1 MTFEFH
7 KNEEG
12 KASFALKQNFWVNV
26 RKPCFFCFLSMKK
39 KVIKKAEQK
48 KVNKWRLNSMEYS
61 RPPHLLSRLLK
72 SRRLI
77 YMTRL
82 DILLIIDNNLHRC
95 LLYTYSI
102 DIWPA
107 RNSRQRET
115 NHYIARCASVLT
127 WSYFAWRWPEQLF
140 IHVDLFAQH
149 HRSAV
154 CYPYWDNVCKPIDFR
169 RLEN

>member
-1 MTFEFH
+1 MRLMKSNMSSFFICFCQTLFYPCISVINVKMTFEFH

-107 RNSRQRET
+107 RNSRL
-115 NHYIARCASVLT
+115 A
-127 WSYFAWRWPEQLF
+127 QLKR
-140 IHVDLFAQH
+140 ITILLGA
-149 HRSAV
+149 
-154 CYPYWDNVCKPIDFR
+154 
-169 RLEN
+169 

>member
-1 MTFEFH
+1 MLENPAFFV
-7 KNEEG
+7 
-12 KASFALKQNFWVNV
+12 SFRW
-26 RKPCFFCFLSMKK
+26 KK
-39 KVIKKAEQK
+39 GDEKKAEQK

-82 DILLIIDNNLHRC
+82 DILLITDNNLHRC

-107 RNSRQRET
+107 GPQLKTAWNESLYSSLRKRVNLVLLCLTLARTTVYTCRPFCTASSECCMLSILRQCLQA
-115 NHYIARCASVLT
+115 YWFSK
-127 WSYFAWRWPEQLF
+127 AW
-140 IHVDLFAQH
+140 
-149 HRSAV
+149 
-154 CYPYWDNVCKPIDFR
+154 K
-169 RLEN
+169 LEYNWLSTK